1 MPSYRAILKL
11 SNQFITLK
19 LKLKINQLEP
29 NQLIE
34 QDNSSTAYTFQHLR
48 GNKLV
53 TCKTATP
60 IEPQPQAFQ
69 LAHSASLKLPNS
81 PSFKLPQVT
90 ISQSPPPH
98 MMNQTLTNSD
108 SARLYNQHSKNNTYN
123 PDSSPLTREFKSFSC
138 CSYQSFKDESERTK
152 TNLLLGTVPD
162 PVNPFV
168 DDSKITFE
176 AIKKLNEPLG
186 RKKVEIIGKELNE
199 QEGDIKKS
207 KVNVKENL
215 KEKKLTRFYSQRARS
230 PTRLRL
236 ENTLPKLREKETTSY
251 LANYLA
257 NSVRTTKIEQQRESE
272 FVEKSVKKNVIL
284 GPDGEVSKI
293 GISLNQQ
300 LADLQREKRDE
311 KERQAALY
319 KLEDGGV
326 PPPYLYYS
334 NKLASDVDIEYG
346 NLLDRPFG
354 EDIWCFSWKNV
365 FY

>member
-1 MPSYRAILKL
+1 M
-11 SNQFITLK
+11 
-19 LKLKINQLEP
+19 
-29 NQLIE
+29 
-34 QDNSSTAYTFQHLR
+34 
-48 GNKLV
+48 
-53 TCKTATP
+53 
-60 IEPQPQAFQ
+60 
-69 LAHSASLKLPNS
+69 
-81 PSFKLPQVT
+81 
-90 ISQSPPPH
+90 
-98 MMNQTLTNSD
+98 
-108 SARLYNQHSKNNTYN
+108 
-123 PDSSPLTREFKSFSC
+123 
-138 CSYQSFKDESERTK
+138 
-152 TNLLLGTVPD
+152 PD
-162 PVNPFV
+162 PVNPFA

-186 RKKVEIIGKELNE
+186 RKKVEIIRKELNE
-199 QEGDIKKS
+199 KEGDIKKS

-251 LANYLA
+251 LASYLA
-257 NSVRTTKIEQQRESE
+257 NSVRTTKIEQQQESE
-272 FVEKSVKKNVIL
+272 YRVEKSVKKNVIL

-300 LADLQREKRDE
+300 LADLQRDKRDE
-311 KERQAALY
+311 KEHCQAALY

-354 EDIWCFSWKNV
+354 EYWVIFMKISFFLIFVDILV
-365 FY
+365 L